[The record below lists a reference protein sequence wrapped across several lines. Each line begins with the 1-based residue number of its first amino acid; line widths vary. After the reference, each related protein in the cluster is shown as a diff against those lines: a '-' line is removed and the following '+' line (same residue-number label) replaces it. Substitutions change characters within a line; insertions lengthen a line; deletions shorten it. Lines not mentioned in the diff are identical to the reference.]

1 MLLYDFYS
9 NDIRQVYH
17 ICPLMMSGE
26 LESLPQSELFQ
37 QVCGGKP
44 VLVLG
49 SVLRM
54 SRANNKYQEHSSE
67 LR

>member
-26 LESLPQSELFQ
+26 SATVGTSSASVWKKAGVGARVGVENVTSQ
-37 QVCGGKP
+37 Q
-44 VLVLG
+44 
-49 SVLRM
+49 
-54 SRANNKYQEHSSE
+54 
-67 LR
+67 

>member
-17 ICPLMMSGE
+17 ICPLMVSGV
-26 LESLPQSELFQ
+26 ESPPQSELLQ

-49 SVLRM
+49 SV
-54 SRANNKYQEHSSE
+54 
-67 LR
+67 

>member
-9 NDIRQVYH
+9 NDICQVYH
-17 ICPLMMSGE
+17 ICPLMMSGV
-26 LESLPQSELFQ
+26 ESPPQSELLQ